1 MPRNPT
7 TDIEHVVF
15 TDHSIRRRPMPP
27 SGSLRA
33 DADLVPFEGGTANGR
48 DLGLAY
54 AMLGLR
60 EQNATYVDRGFHVL
74 QEVAAAGAA
83 DVQAI
88 AYLAQFYRDR
98 KDDAHAL
105 PLYEQAWRMDRSQPA
120 VAAALGAY
128 QMQYG
133 NLDEAISYWNKALG
147 MNPTLLL
154 VRTNLAAALL
164 RTGRTE
170 EAQATLRKALEFN
183 PAFQPAREMLNQIA
197 K

>member
-1 MPRNPT
+1 
-7 TDIEHVVF
+7 
-15 TDHSIRRRPMPP
+15 
-27 SGSLRA
+27 
-33 DADLVPFEGGTANGR
+33 VPFVGGTASPR

-54 AMLGLR
+54 AMLGSR
-60 EQNATYVDRGFHVL
+60 DGNAVYIDRGFQL
-74 QEVAAAGAA
+74 LKEATAAGTA
-83 DVQAI
+83 DAQAI

-105 PLYEQAWRMDRSQPA
+105 PLYEQAWRMDPAQPA

-133 NLDEAISYWNKALG
+133 NFDAAISYWNKALA

-154 VRTNLAAALL
+154 VRANLAAALV
-164 RTGRTE
+164 RTGQT
-170 EAQATLRKALEFN
+170 AQAEAVLRKALEFN
-183 PAFQPAREMLNQIA
+183 PSFQPATEMLNRIA